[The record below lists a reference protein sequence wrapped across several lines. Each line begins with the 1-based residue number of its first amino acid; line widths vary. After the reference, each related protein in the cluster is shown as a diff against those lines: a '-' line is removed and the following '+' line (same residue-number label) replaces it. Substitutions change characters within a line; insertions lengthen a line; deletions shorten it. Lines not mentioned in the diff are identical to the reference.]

1 MSDGCKDTHLLIEAM
16 RLELLKNTPPWRK
29 LQLMAEL
36 NAAAQALAMSG
47 LRTRHLHASDAEL
60 RRRLA
65 GLLLGEE
72 TAARIYGT

>member
-1 MSDGCKDTHLLIEAM
+1 MSDGCTDTHPLIEAM

-47 LRTRHLHASDAEL
+47 LRARHPHAGDAEL

-72 TAARIYGT
+72 TAARVYGT